1 MTETGTSSVDFHGER
16 RTNATHQ
23 SATDPEARLFRNGKE
38 KEAKLVFMAHALMEN
53 RNGLLVGQF

>member
-1 MTETGTSSVDFHGER
+1 MDFHGER
-16 RTNATHQ
+16 RTNATHY
-23 SATDPEARLFRNGKE
+23 SATNPEARLFRNGKE